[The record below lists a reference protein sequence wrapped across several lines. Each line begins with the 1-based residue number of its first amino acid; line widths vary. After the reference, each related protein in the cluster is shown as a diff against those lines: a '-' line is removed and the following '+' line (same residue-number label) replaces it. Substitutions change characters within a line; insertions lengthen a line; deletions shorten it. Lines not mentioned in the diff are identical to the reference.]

1 MSPML
6 VLDAFAYSVKSSR
19 SDLGTRM
26 FRLAFRLPL
35 LDFLFVSDVDLL
47 SLMASCSTFSS
58 DTVSLISVCFFAAM
72 LSLVELL
79 YYLVHQGPVVLD

>member
-1 MSPML
+1 
-6 VLDAFAYSVKSSR
+6 
-19 SDLGTRM
+19 
-26 FRLAFRLPL
+26 
-35 LDFLFVSDVDLL
+35 
-47 SLMASCSTFSS
+47 LMASCSTFSS